1 MWSFELMRKSDVGIR
16 INTEEIRKTSKPRNV
31 IPSTLEMCNY
41 ELTRRGRKRF
51 KINRV
56 EDENEFEFLL
66 TGFGKNFHQH
76 SKCEF

>member
-1 MWSFELMRKSDVGIR
+1 MRKSDVGIR

-51 KINRV
+51 TIKRV

>member
-1 MWSFELMRKSDVGIR
+1 MRKSDVGIR